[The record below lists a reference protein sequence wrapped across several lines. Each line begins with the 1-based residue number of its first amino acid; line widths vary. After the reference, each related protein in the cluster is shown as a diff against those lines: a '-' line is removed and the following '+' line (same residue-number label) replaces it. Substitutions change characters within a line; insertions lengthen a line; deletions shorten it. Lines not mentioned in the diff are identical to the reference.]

1 VLTATEEA
9 LQRITGLL
17 DVLQCG
23 AMLVDRRGRIV
34 HANERLCQLVQR
46 PRSAVDGRLLHEF
59 YPEGEG
65 RDRIHQVLANF
76 SAAVEQEFYLPRA
89 DGSRLPIVASGR
101 QLSGPPPLC
110 DHRVVTVI
118 DISQQK
124 RAEQELHERYRDIA
138 QLSDTVLE
146 QALALKDYSR
156 TLEQRVRDRTRDLH
170 EANMDAIYMLAVA
183 SEAKDA
189 DTGAHVRR
197 IQYFAE
203 ALARELGLRNDEAER
218 IGYSAILHDV
228 GKMQIPD
235 QILKK
240 PESLTDPEWAEMRQ
254 HTLVGERILAQRP
267 FFDLARQIA
276 RSHHENWDGSGYPDG
291 LKGQEIPLAARI
303 VRLADVYDALISERP
318 YKPAWRPE
326 QAAEAIQQGCG
337 TLFDPAVTAAFLRLF
352 EAGRLDPELVRL
364 RFQVGAPV

>member
-1 VLTATEEA
+1 MLTATQDA
-9 LQRITGLL
+9 LQRIIELL
-17 DVLQCG
+17 DALHCG

-34 HANERLCQLVQR
+34 HANERLCQLMQR
-46 PRSAVDGRLLHEF
+46 SRGEVNGRLLQEY
-59 YPEGEG
+59 YPDGEG
-65 RDRIHQVLANF
+65 RSRIEQVLANF
-76 SAAVEQEFYLPRA
+76 SIAVEQEFYLPRA
-89 DGSRLPIVASGR
+89 DGSHLPVVASGR
-101 QLSGPPPLC
+101 QLSGLPPLN
-110 DHRVVTVI
+110 DHRLVTLI

-156 TLEQRVRDRTRDLH
+156 ELEQRVRDRTRDLH

-183 SEAKDA
+183 SEARDA

-240 PESLTDPEWAEMRQ
+240 PDALTDPEWIHMRQ
-254 HTLVGERILAQRP
+254 HTIVGEHILSRRP

-291 LKGQEIPLAARI
+291 LKGEQIPLAARI

-318 YKPAWRPE
+318 YKPAWGPP
-326 QAAEAIQQGCG
+326 QAAEAIRQGSG
-337 TLFDPAVTAAFLRLF
+337 TLFDPAVAAAFQRLF
-352 EAGRLDPELVRL
+352 EAGRFDPELVRL
-364 RFQVGAPV
+364 RFRD